1 MNMVP
6 YQKISKYIHM
16 IPFKLYVCLKS
27 GVINTCELAYLNFL
41 CEVQLNLVSR
51 QLLQSLMV

>member
-1 MNMVP
+1 MVP